1 MKSEKKS
8 WGILSQALAVLTLT
22 AALAGC
28 GGGSSDA
35 DTTGST
41 AAVSGT
47 AATTPTVSGT
57 PAATV
62 AVNDRYSFQPTVAN
76 PTGTPLS
83 FSIQNKPVWA
93 TFGESTGEISGTPAA
108 SDAGQYS
115 NIVITASDGTT
126 TSGLPAFSIQ
136 VTPASTS
143 PVSGSSSGSGSSS
156 SSSSGAA
163 SVASLASGS
172 SLTCG
177 GIVWTVVN
185 GVVAKGGVADASTS
199 QVTTFVC
206 VNNVAYQFSTVPTF
220 GGWYGWIGGKWV
232 LQAGDPRVSSSSSSS
247 SGASVTAVVSGSS
260 SSSSGATTVKSG
272 SSSSSS
278 SGGSSTVQSTSSSP
292 TSSPASLLAY
302 LNGLSS
308 QSKHIL
314 VGQHSNYWD
323 GNPMDNVTS
332 IPSANGKQVAILGTS
347 NDWTGTDT
355 GFVANTNAWLAQGGL
370 VLVSQ
375 APTNPLNGAAFVT
388 VTQPGSA
395 AYVTWHSYL
404 DQQIAKF
411 KQINGTVLWR
421 PFIELNGSWSWWASS
436 EGSQQATFQ
445 LLWQQTHDYVVSQ
458 GVNNVL
464 WLFNIND
471 WDSSG
476 GSAWYPG
483 SNYVDVV
490 SVDAYPP
497 SATAVNP
504 VYNFLTSTGKPLIFA
519 ETGGNSNNSNEAPGS
534 FDNST
539 ILATIKANFP
549 KAVALVYWCQ
559 NEGLAQQQGESEV
572 MSDPA
577 VVTLSDLPH

>member
-1 MKSEKKS
+1 MKSEKS
-8 WGILSQALAVLTLT
+8 WGILSQGLAVLTLT
-22 AALAGC
+22 VALAGC
-28 GGGSSDA
+28 GGSSDA
-35 DTTGST
+35 GSTNST

-47 AATTPTVSGT
+47 GTAAASPTVSGT
-57 PAATV
+57 PATTV
-62 AVNDRYSFQPTVAN
+62 AANNRYSFQPTVAN
-76 PTGTPLS
+76 PSGSPLS

-93 TFGESTGEISGTPAA
+93 TFGETTGELSGTPAA
-108 SDAGQYS
+108 PDAGQYS
-115 NIVITASDGTT
+115 NIVITANDGTT
-126 TSGLPAFSIQ
+126 TTGLPAFSIQ
-136 VTPASTS
+136 VTPASSTPAS
-143 PVSGSSSGSGSSS
+143 ASSSSSGSS

-163 SVASLASGS
+163 SVASASSASSASG
-172 SLTCG
+172 LTCG

-185 GVVAKGGVADASTS
+185 GVVAKGGVPDASTS
-199 QVTTFVC
+199 QVTSLVC
-206 VNNVAYQFSTVPTF
+206 VNNVAYQLSTVPTF

-232 LQAGDPRVSSSSSSS
+232 LQAGDPRLSSSGSSSSA
-247 SGASVTAVVSGSS
+247 ASVTSVASGSS
-260 SSSSGATTVKSG
+260 SSSSGSTTTKSG

-278 SGGSSTVQSTSSSP
+278 SSGGTSQVASASSSP

-302 LNGLSS
+302 LNGLSG
-308 QSKHIL
+308 QSRHIL

-323 GNPMDNVTS
+323 SNPMDNVS
-332 IPSANGKQVAILGTS
+332 PIPSANGKQVAILGTT

-355 GFVANTNAWLAQGGL
+355 GFVSNTNAWLAQGGI

-375 APTNPLNGAAFVT
+375 APTNPLNGAAFAT

-395 AYVTWHSYL
+395 AYVAWHSFL

-421 PFIELNGSWSWWASS
+421 PFIELNGSWSWWASN
-436 EGSQQATFQ
+436 EGSQQSTFQ

-458 GVNNVL
+458 GVTNVL

-483 SNYVDVV
+483 SAYVDVV
-490 SVDAYPP
+490 SIDAYPP
-497 SATAVNP
+497 STTAVDS
-504 VYNFLTSTGKPLIFA
+504 VYNFLVSTGKPLIFA

-539 ILATIKANFP
+539 ILKTIEANFP
-549 KAVALVYWCQ
+549 KAVAVVYWCQ
-559 NEGLAQQQGESEV
+559 NEGLAQQPHRSRRRPPG
-572 MSDPA
+572 
-577 VVTLSDLPH
+577 LPRAITA